1 MGETQRGLKV
11 LQYVN
16 AYQATPTFKSSPK
29 LEGRERNQLH
39 CNSPAACGASPLKKK
54 DNLVYCFFVCVIGVY
69 YDKTPPL
76 FEGAEAEKK
85 LWRPRLHG
93 ILKSGTKLCS
103 MLKVV

>member
-1 MGETQRGLKV
+1 
-11 LQYVN
+11 
-16 AYQATPTFKSSPK
+16 
-29 LEGRERNQLH
+29 
-39 CNSPAACGASPLKKK
+39 
-54 DNLVYCFFVCVIGVY
+54 VY